1 MVGESERGAVGSA
14 VHVQSMADVDRLLG
28 SRQSYSYLWDSL
40 DVFFREGGGSAW
52 VSRVGSAAATSAT
65 VDLETGGS
73 PKKPTVTVTANAE
86 GPWAN
91 DYTVDVA
98 VAAGV
103 ITVTVSDAD
112 GNVVDTHGG
121 ATKADLIAYTGWQ
134 NVILTDADPTAEDPA
149 PVTGATLE
157 GGDDDRGGIVDA
169 DWATALAVFQNGLG
183 PGQVL
188 APGRSD
194 AAVQSALTQHAAD
207 HNRVAL
213 LDVPLTTD
221 YGSIKN
227 VGTTA
232 RAAGNTDYAAIFAPW
247 VTVPGV
253 VPNTVRTVP
262 YSAAQAGLEARRD
275 RISDPNVNIA
285 AAGMDWPFAYVI
297 GFTFDFTDADR
308 WDLIQAGVNTGKMV
322 YGSPETYGY
331 RAVSTNPNWVQFN
344 WARLRMALTA
354 HGQVVGESY
363 VFDQIDGQGL
373 KAGEFASGIAGM
385 LTDFY
390 LAGALYGSSVAE
402 AFRVDAGPSVNTPMT
417 IANGELHAVAA
428 VRMSPHAEE
437 VVIEFVKTPI
447 TQAV

>member
-1 MVGESERGAVGSA
+1 MPRPGVTIINRESPPSSGPPIQTGTAFMVGESERGGVGSA
-14 VHVQSMADVDRLLG
+14 VHVQLMADVDRLLG

-227 VGTTA
+227 VGTT
-232 RAAGNTDYAAIFAPW
+232 
-247 VTVPGV
+247 
-253 VPNTVRTVP
+253 VRTVP

-308 WDLIQAGVNTGKMV
+308 W
-322 YGSPETYGY
+322 
-331 RAVSTNPNWVQFN
+331 
-344 WARLRMALTA
+344 
-354 HGQVVGESY
+354 
-363 VFDQIDGQGL
+363 
-373 KAGEFASGIAGM
+373 
-385 LTDFY
+385 
-390 LAGALYGSSVAE
+390 
-402 AFRVDAGPSVNTPMT
+402 
-417 IANGELHAVAA
+417 
-428 VRMSPHAEE
+428 
-437 VVIEFVKTPI
+437 
-447 TQAV
+447 